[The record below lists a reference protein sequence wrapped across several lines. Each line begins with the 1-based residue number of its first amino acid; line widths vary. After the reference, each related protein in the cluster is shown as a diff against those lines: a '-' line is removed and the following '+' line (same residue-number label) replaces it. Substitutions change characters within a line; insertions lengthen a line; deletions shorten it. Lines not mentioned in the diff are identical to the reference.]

1 MDGGTGAIEMTC
13 DEAETLIHAL
23 IDGELD
29 AGHAREV
36 EAHVAECSRCAAAL
50 AAYRRMG
57 QAIASADLRYAAP
70 ENLRRRVEASLP
82 KGGTAAPSRRLVLG
96 GFAMGSAFSALAA
109 TGLVAIMLRDD
120 DQERIISDIVS
131 SHLRS
136 LQAEHLTDVLS
147 TDQHTVKPWFN
158 GKIDLAPPVA
168 DLTAQ
173 GFTLIGGRL
182 DFIDG
187 RPVAAIVYRRRVHVI
202 NLFVAQDLGTA
213 LPAPKLET
221 VQGFNIRRW
230 SDRGLNLL
238 AVSDINRDELDEF

>member
-1 MDGGTGAIEMTC
+1 MTC

-131 SHLRS
+131 AHLRS
-136 LQAEHLTDVLS
+136 LQAGHLTDVLS
-147 TDQHTVKPWFN
+147 TDQHTTVFN
-158 GKIDLAPPVA
+158 VPCANADLAPTHGNA
-168 DLTAQ
+168 
-173 GFTLIGGRL
+173 F
-182 DFIDG
+182 
-187 RPVAAIVYRRRVHVI
+187 
-202 NLFVAQDLGTA
+202 
-213 LPAPKLET
+213 
-221 VQGFNIRRW
+221 
-230 SDRGLNLL
+230 S
-238 AVSDINRDELDEF
+238 